1 MPQPPTLI
9 HGPHGSPHT
18 AQTIRDYLDQ
28 RGVDAPQ
35 HKLVLLVPNMMTRL
49 GETAN
54 PQHQA
59 ILAALDAG
67 DPMVVMVPDVFD
79 YGRYGHYIPPL
90 LMALRDCPTLTYT
103 PDTLAACL
111 ETLCT
116 EHLPP
121 TPPLPPPPIDDQ
133 HRAEYLCERAFDH
146 YVRDDHLAALADY
159 DTAIDLQPDLLIAYA
174 GRSTNHFRNED
185 YKAAVADADHAIA
198 LAPHWALGHNNRAV
212 ALTGQKQFAAALESI
227 QQAINLDPDMAV
239 AYNNRGMVYV
249 SMGNFEAARAD
260 LEQALRLD
268 PHLVPAYKNR
278 AVVHAMSNHL
288 AEAAAD
294 IDRALQRRPYY
305 PPLLADRAT
314 MRMLRGDFFAADE
327 DMTRLIES
335 DPQKPDYWIGRADVR
350 HRMGDI
356 DDAVND
362 VRRALKLEPMNAQ
375 GHIVYGR
382 ILMTAKNPRKAVE
395 VLSMVVHDPEQRD
408 VVLIE
413 RANAYLLLKQFR
425 LALRD
430 LNAAHAEGNNL
441 PILFINRSVALMR
454 LHRFADALLDV
465 EHALA
470 LAPQHL
476 DGLKVRGFWWATHSL
491 LGRARADFEAI
502 AALAPDRPEAQRNA
516 RVVRQAHRFPLL
528 RLWWEFWPPSRPR

>member
-1 MPQPPTLI
+1 MITLI

-18 AQTIRDYLDQ
+18 AQTIRDYLEQ
-28 RGVDAPQ
+28 RGVDAPR
-35 HKLVLLVPNMMTRL
+35 HTLILLAPQMMVRF
-49 GETAN
+49 GELAN

-59 ILAALDAG
+59 IHAALDTG
-67 DPMVVMVPDVFD
+67 DPIIVIAPDVFD
-79 YGRYGHYIPPL
+79 YGRYGHFIPPAVL
-90 LMALRDCPTLTYT
+90 ALREHPLLTYT

-121 TPPLPPPPIDDQ
+121 TPPLAPPPIDDL
-133 HRAEYLCERAFDH
+133 HRAEYLCECAFDH
-146 YVRDDHLAALADY
+146 YVRDDHTAALAAY
-159 DTAIDLQPDLLIAYA
+159 DEAIALQPDMLIAYV

-185 YKAAVADADHAIA
+185 YGAAVDDADHAIK
-198 LAPHWALGHNNRAV
+198 LAPRWAVGHNNRAV
-212 ALTGQKQFAAALESI
+212 ALTGQKQYAAALEAV
-227 QQAINLDPDMAV
+227 QQAINLEPDMAV
-239 AYNNRGMVYV
+239 AYNNRGMVFV
-249 SMGNFEAARAD
+249 SKGNLEAARAD
-260 LEQALRLD
+260 LEHALNLN
-268 PHLVPAYKNR
+268 PHLIIAYKNR
-278 AVVHAMSNHL
+278 AVVHAMSNQL
-288 AEAAAD
+288 TEANAD

-314 MRMLRGDFFAADE
+314 MRMLGGDFFAADE

-362 VRRALKLEPMNAQ
+362 VRRALKLEPMNAH

-395 VLSMVVHDPEQRD
+395 VLSMVIHDPDQRD

-413 RANAYLLLKQFR
+413 RANAYLMLKQYR

-430 LNAAHAEGNNL
+430 LNTAHAEGNNL

-454 LHRFADALLDV
+454 LHRFADALLDI
-465 EHALA
+465 EHALS

-502 AALAPDRPEAQRNA
+502 AALDPNRPDAQRNA